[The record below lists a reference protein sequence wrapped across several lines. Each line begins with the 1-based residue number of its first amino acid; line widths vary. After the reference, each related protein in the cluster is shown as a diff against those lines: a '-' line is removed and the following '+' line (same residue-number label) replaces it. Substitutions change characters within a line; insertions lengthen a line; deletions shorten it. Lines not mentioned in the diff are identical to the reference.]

1 MFPVTN
7 RPRQKLLVFARHPEL
22 GRVKT
27 RLAAELGHDRTLA
40 AYRAM
45 LADLLDAIGNSDAD
59 TEVEIMWTASPEVTG
74 DELRSSFGHRALAM
88 QAGATLGE
96 RLSIAFSER
105 IFFHEASKVIAIGT
119 DEPSLDRALI
129 DHAFALLDSCDW
141 AIGPATDGGYYLLGC
156 RAASF
161 FPEVFM
167 DIDWGT
173 SRVFGETCDRIHAT
187 MQSLVT
193 LPARRDIDF
202 AEDLRHHGAVAGPGR
217 LKGLLEQWGWIA

>member
-1 MFPVTN
+1 MFPLTT
-7 RPRQKLLVFARHPEL
+7 RPRQKLLVFARFPEL

-27 RLAAELGHDRTLA
+27 RLAAELGHNKTLD

-45 LADLLDAIGNSDAD
+45 LADLLDAVGDSDDA
-59 TEVEIMWTASPEVTG
+59 TEVEIMWTASPDVTG
-74 DELRSSFGHRALAM
+74 DELRSSFGNRALAM
-88 QAGATLGE
+88 QAGSTLGD

-105 IFFHEASKVIAIGT
+105 IFFHEATKVIAIGT

-161 FPEVFM
+161 FPEVFR
-167 DIDWGT
+167 DIHWGT
-173 SRVFGETCDRIHAT
+173 SAVFAETSERIHAT
-187 MQSLVT
+187 KQSMVT
-193 LPARRDIDF
+193 LPPRRDIDH
-202 AEDLRHHGAVAGPGR
+202 ADDLRKYGAVAGPGR
-217 LKGLLEQWGWIA
+217 LRGLLEQWGWIA